1 MSKTKLTIPIDSSTL
16 VDAVCN
22 TKFNKEEQGKILDSL
37 MRQCKFSNDSY
48 NMNHPGRIKTVKL
61 WFSIVLIPF
70 LETMAK
76 DNQPSNINELIKQGE
91 KALDIL

>member
-48 NMNHPGRIKTVKL
+48 NMNHPGRIRTVKL
-61 WFSIVLIPF
+61 WFSVVLIPF
-70 LETMAK
+70 LTEMAK
-76 DNQPSNINELIKQGE
+76 ENPQIEINKLIKQGE

>member
-1 MSKTKLTIPIDSSTL
+1 MSKTKLTIPIDTATL
-16 VDAVCN
+16 VDAVKHTN
-22 TKFNKEEQGKILDSL
+22 FTQDEQREILNSL

-48 NMNHPGRIKTVKL
+48 NMNHPGRIRTVKL

>member
-1 MSKTKLTIPIDSSTL
+1 MSKTKLIIPIDSSTL

-48 NMNHPGRIKTVKL
+48 NMNRPGRIRTVKL

-70 LETMAK
+70 LEAMAK
-76 DNQPSNINELIKQGE
+76 ENPQIEIDKLIKQGE